1 MNKRTLK
8 DLTTMLLEA
17 KETDEEKKKQIA
29 INFGL
34 NQKDVTSKLVVCAE
48 LVKQAKEENLRAIE
62 ILRDIQKERNSPIDN
77 FLEW

>member
-17 KETDEEKKKQIA
+17 KETDEERKKQIA

-48 LVKQAKEENLRAIE
+48 LVKQAKEGNLRAIE
-62 ILRDIQKERNSPIDN
+62 ILRDIQKESNSPIDT

>member
-17 KETDEEKKKQIA
+17 NETDEEKKKQIA

-48 LVKQAKEENLRAIE
+48 LVKQAKEGNLRAIE
-62 ILRDIQKERNSPIDN
+62 ILRDIQKESNSPIDT

>member
-48 LVKQAKEENLRAIE
+48 LVKQAKEGNLRAIE
-62 ILRDIQKERNSPIDN
+62 ILRDIHKESNSPIDT

>member
-48 LVKQAKEENLRAIE
+48 LVKQAKEGNLRAIE
-62 ILRDIQKERNSPIDN
+62 ILRDIQKESNSPIDT